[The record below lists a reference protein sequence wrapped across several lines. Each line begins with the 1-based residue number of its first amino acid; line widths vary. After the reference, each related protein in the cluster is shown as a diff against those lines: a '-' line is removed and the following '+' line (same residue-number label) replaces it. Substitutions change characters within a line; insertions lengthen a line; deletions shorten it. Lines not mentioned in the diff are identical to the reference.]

1 MDNKRGFETGR
12 LNELLL
18 DALTE
23 GAKFSD
29 VLERIYAGTGLAT
42 AILDMDGSVTLC
54 APMDAER
61 LSPLLAAMRS
71 RADGKM
77 AGLLR
82 GEVLTFL
89 PGEAGEGAALCRLV
103 PAGGEPRHI
112 LALSLPL
119 GTQASQGEKALDR
132 ISQLY
137 AYYINGSG
145 VEPQR
150 HCTSYLESG
159 LARELILGDR
169 DIANSVFGNLYD
181 LRFGG
186 SSGVLE
192 PGYVFSALG
201 GAPVQELAEA
211 EQALMRVLPNSFHL
225 INNERLFV
233 FISGV
238 KREQYGQ
245 MLGRLAFFAENSS
258 LRCGV
263 SDVFDDLEERSGFR
277 RQAEQAL
284 RLAEDYLGQERE
296 DAPER
301 YWHALLEGE
310 DPAQLADSLFREAQ
324 DRYPQDGERMRR
336 DVAGLLEKVYQKMC
350 EQAPWLKV
358 IDKKDFIIGGRPAEE
373 AEEIFKELQWK
384 IKQYGLRSP
393 DVMAVR
399 IARLIEEYLVSDHL
413 QDILAEKLELSKDY
427 IAKLFRGRSGMTIS
441 EYTTLLK
448 MEKAK
453 ELLCSTNM
461 KVAQVSEK
469 VGFSNVSYFCR
480 SFREY
485 YGSSPESYRKGTGDD
500 EENPKEI

>member
-29 VLERIYAGTGLAT
+29 VLERIYVGTGLAT

-61 LSPLLAAMRS
+61 LSPLLEAMRS

-150 HCTSYLESG
+150 HRTSYLESG

-192 PGYVFSALG
+192 PGYVFAALG

-263 SDVFDDLEERSGFR
+263 SDVFGDLEERSGFR

-284 RLAEDYLGQERE
+284 RLAE
-296 DAPER
+296 APGSGGVCTAVEQ
-301 YWHALLEGE
+301 YQPLMLAGAL
-310 DPAQLADSLFREAQ
+310 
-324 DRYPQDGERMRR
+324 
-336 DVAGLLEKVYQKMC
+336 
-350 EQAPWLKV
+350 EQV
-358 IDKKDFIIGGRPAEE
+358 GSR
-373 AEEIFKELQWK
+373 
-384 IKQYGLRSP
+384 
-393 DVMAVR
+393 V
-399 IARLIEEYLVSDHL
+399 
-413 QDILAEKLELSKDY
+413 LELSEVLSLADY
-427 IAKLFRGRSGMTIS
+427 DERNHTDYL
-441 EYTTLLK
+441 TTLERYLAFGNRVSPAAAE
-448 MEKAK
+448 MFIDR
-453 ELLCSTNM
+453 STM
-461 KVAQVSEK
+461 KYRLQKIRSILGEDIDDPAVARRLEFGISIHRF
-469 VGFSNVSYFCR
+469 GSNGC
-480 SFREY
+480 
-485 YGSSPESYRKGTGDD
+485 K
-500 EENPKEI
+500 

>member
-61 LSPLLAAMRS
+61 LSPLLEAMRS

-150 HCTSYLESG
+150 HRTSYLESG

-263 SDVFDDLEERSGFR
+263 SDVFDDL
-277 RQAEQAL
+277 
-284 RLAEDYLGQERE
+284 
-296 DAPER
+296 
-301 YWHALLEGE
+301 
-310 DPAQLADSLFREAQ
+310 
-324 DRYPQDGERMRR
+324 
-336 DVAGLLEKVYQKMC
+336 
-350 EQAPWLKV
+350 
-358 IDKKDFIIGGRPAEE
+358 
-373 AEEIFKELQWK
+373 
-384 IKQYGLRSP
+384 
-393 DVMAVR
+393 
-399 IARLIEEYLVSDHL
+399 
-413 QDILAEKLELSKDY
+413 
-427 IAKLFRGRSGMTIS
+427 
-441 EYTTLLK
+441 
-448 MEKAK
+448 
-453 ELLCSTNM
+453 
-461 KVAQVSEK
+461 
-469 VGFSNVSYFCR
+469 
-480 SFREY
+480 
-485 YGSSPESYRKGTGDD
+485 
-500 EENPKEI
+500 

>member
-61 LSPLLAAMRS
+61 LSPLLEAMRS

-89 PGEAGEGAALCRLV
+89 PGEAGE
-103 PAGGEPRHI
+103 EPRHI

-150 HCTSYLESG
+150 HRTSYLESG

-284 RLAEDYLGQERE
+284 RLAE
-296 DAPER
+296 APGSGGVCTAVEQ
-301 YWHALLEGE
+301 YQPLMLAGAL
-310 DPAQLADSLFREAQ
+310 
-324 DRYPQDGERMRR
+324 
-336 DVAGLLEKVYQKMC
+336 
-350 EQAPWLKV
+350 EQV
-358 IDKKDFIIGGRPAEE
+358 GSR
-373 AEEIFKELQWK
+373 
-384 IKQYGLRSP
+384 
-393 DVMAVR
+393 V
-399 IARLIEEYLVSDHL
+399 
-413 QDILAEKLELSKDY
+413 LELSEVLSLADY
-427 IAKLFRGRSGMTIS
+427 DERNHTDYL
-441 EYTTLLK
+441 TTLERYLAFGNRVSPAAAEMFIDRSTMK
-448 MEKAK
+448 YRLQKIRS
-453 ELLCSTNM
+453 LLGEDIDDPA
-461 KVAQVSEK
+461 VARRLEFGISIHRL
-469 VGFSNVSYFCR
+469 GSNGC
-480 SFREY
+480 
-485 YGSSPESYRKGTGDD
+485 K
-500 EENPKEI
+500 